1 MQVIL
6 DGNSTR
12 TSKIYVQKK
21 EAYEKLVSL
30 GANRTIVKPLG
41 YVYNFEKENGHSNN
55 VLICTNSDRIEKL
68 NELVVGMPNMKFHVC
83 ALTEMSQKLIS
94 FEKYDNVRLYPGCK
108 ASEILDLF
116 NTCDYYLDINY
127 ENEIVD
133 ATKEAFLHNLLI
145 LGFNQTIHNRKYV
158 LPNLV
163 FDANAYQEMIGVILD
178 ASHLDL
184 NLERQRKMAMT
195 QNAQD
200 YRNIQ
205 KGRVFMFS
213 TFNTLMVIIVLEVIC
228 CLYSLV
234 LAYMSDKKFGK
245 ILNFLLAAIWAIA
258 AILNVVGFQ
267 GLE

>member
-1 MQVIL
+1 M
-6 DGNSTR
+6 
-12 TSKIYVQKK
+12 
-21 EAYEKLVSL
+21 
-30 GANRTIVKPLG
+30 G

-68 NELVVGMPNMKFHVC
+68 NELVVAMPNMKFHVC
-83 ALTEMSQKLIS
+83 ALTEMSQKLMS

-116 NTCDYYLDINY
+116 NTCDYFLDVNY

-158 LPNLV
+158 LPNFV
-163 FDANAYQEMIGVILD
+163 FDANDYQDMVKVIQN

-195 QNAQD
+195 QNVQD
-200 YRNIQ
+200 YRNI
-205 KGRVFMFS
+205 
-213 TFNTLMVIIVLEVIC
+213 
-228 CLYSLV
+228 
-234 LAYMSDKKFGK
+234 
-245 ILNFLLAAIWAIA
+245 
-258 AILNVVGFQ
+258 
-267 GLE
+267 